1 MTSQGRGDTS
11 QVTSQVQP
19 LPLQGDVAGH
29 LANPRTLENRQS
41 NQPRILHGI
50 ERLNAARFVKEKKD
64 SPFAC
69 YCKSEGRRLLHK
81 LGAQIRT
88 PGLAGPPLGLQR
100 PSSCRTTSTLHIFS
114 HCSRFCTIPRFILF
128 VSSNC
133 MRSCWSGADP
143 RPSARAVF
151 KKRRDDHAC
160 R

>member
-50 ERLNAARFVKEKKD
+50 EQINAARFVKENKD

-88 PGLAGPPLGLQR
+88 PGLAGPPPGSAEAFFLSYNFYLAYLF
-100 PSSCRTTSTLHIFS
+100 PLFEILHDS
-114 HCSRFCTIPRFILF
+114 
-128 VSSNC
+128 
-133 MRSCWSGADP
+133 
-143 RPSARAVF
+143 
-151 KKRRDDHAC
+151 
-160 R
+160 